1 MKNLLSNETRLAH
14 KTVYFAKILVF
25 SVSPIKKFALLVIFV
40 ICLKKM
46 VPPCN
51 IFQKDGATW
60 HYFSKRWRHLA
71 LFFKK
76 IAPLCNFCNMFNP
89 LDFQEFSKLMQIER
103 KFIFNMIFPFFQ
115 NMSNIKYFRTR
126 LWIYSHF
133 RIKIRKSKPGSQ
145 VFKVSFVQIMP
156 TISAFQYNKIILSKI
171 FLDITRGVNS
181 KYLKYISYR
190 QREQINIHNGKR
202 FTNGWMNIYR
212 QSRN

>member
-1 MKNLLSNETRLAH
+1 MRFLSDENFTLKRNSSRSQNCLFRENSRLFSFAH
-14 KTVYFAKILVF
+14 KKICIV
-25 SVSPIKKFALLVIFV
+25 
-40 ICLKKM
+40 
-46 VPPCN
+46 
-51 IFQKDGATW
+51 G
-60 HYFSKRWRHLA
+60 
-71 LFFKK
+71 
-76 IAPLCNFCNMFNP
+76 NFCNMFNP

-145 VFKVSFVQIMP
+145 DFKVSFVQIMP

-212 QSRN
+212 QYRN